1 MKMRRRKVLKIL
13 FHAESSADLKKGQL
27 DRETVH
33 KSHFG
38 GYSDD
43 DAEKSDEVCSAHSRV
58 HSRLSLSIQPARKKS
73 KAEVMAE
80 VITKSKEHKVM
91 HSKRALSFLNVCS
104 V

>member
-1 MKMRRRKVLKIL
+1 MTRKVLKFYSML
-13 FHAESSADLKKGQL
+13 RALLTRRKGQL
-27 DRETVH
+27 DHETVH

-43 DAEKSDEVCSAHSRV
+43 DAEKADEVCSAHSGVRYHV
-58 HSRLSLSIQPARKKS
+58 SISIQPARKKS

-80 VITKSKEHKVM
+80 VIAKSKEHKVM
-91 HSKRALSFLNVCS
+91 HSKRALYFLNVCS